1 MSAGVKLNVWFWR
14 CRDVLTCTFVLVAD
28 LCKLFLMSIN
38 IIPSASNSKCD
49 CTISKKWISVG
60 WSSTCTHSPC
70 RAISDRGFH
79 VHSSDVDVA
88 FAPKAFW
95 PSMLQFLI
103 PTNSDIAMQ
112 RDLWGPVNTGCVV
125 SGQWRTT
132 QKHSSLLSLRW
143 GTQHQPLC
151 GQPFIA
157 YNEYEFHLQC
167 DSCISCQN
175 LTFWRYGADFKANQ
189 LSLSGKLMKINIVCL
204 WHFQHEHMN
213 LCMLARVHWHCE
225 CAYYS
230 S

>member
-112 RDLWGPVNTGCVV
+112 RDVWGPVNTGCVV
-125 SGQWRTT
+125 SKNWSNIYFSQLNGGLQ
-132 QKHSSLLSLRW
+132 SSLSCQQPGNNGSSKLLTSANNLS
-143 GTQHQPLC
+143 
-151 GQPFIA
+151 IKNN
-157 YNEYEFHLQC
+157 YNVHGIWLALNC
-167 DSCISCQN
+167 AKNCIS
-175 LTFWRYGADFKANQ
+175 
-189 LSLSGKLMKINIVCL
+189 S
-204 WHFQHEHMN
+204 
-213 LCMLARVHWHCE
+213 
-225 CAYYS
+225 
-230 S
+230 